1 MAILFF
7 LIIISLLVFV
17 HEWGHFFAAR
27 RSGVA
32 VEEFGFGFPPRLWSR
47 RHGGTLWSINLI
59 PFGGFVKLQGEQE
72 DETRRS
78 DSFVTAPHRKKFI
91 ILAAGVFMNYLL
103 AWILLSGALTA
114 GVTALADELPS
125 DRWHRFTDASQRITV
140 GPDSA
145 AAKAGVQSGDQLVS
159 VDGQPVRSTADLIT
173 YVQDRQYPE
182 LAITVVRDNRQ
193 QQLTVA
199 AGQPVGGSPRYGLG
213 IDTIGQ
219 LSYPWYVAPWY
230 GLVMVVRLS
239 SQTFAG
245 LGQLLTTLISTGK
258 LSADVTGPIG
268 IAVLTNQVTQ
278 LGFVALIQFTAIIS
292 ISLAVLNF
300 LPIPALDGGR
310 AVFVILEAIRKRP
323 VNRRVEAII
332 HTTSFYALILFI
344 LLISIRD
351 VSRFDIMNRVRNV
364 FQ

>member
-17 HEWGHFFAAR
+17 HEWGHFIAAR
-27 RSGVA
+27 RFGVA

-103 AWILLSGALTA
+103 AWVLLSGALTA

-125 DRWHRFTDASQRITV
+125 DRWHRFTGASQRITV

-145 AAKAGVQSGDQLVS
+145 AAQAGVQSGDQLVS
-159 VDGQPVRSTADLIT
+159 VDGQPVRSTTDLIT
-173 YVQDRQYPE
+173 YVQDRQFPE
-182 LAITVVRDNRQ
+182 LTITVIRDNRQ

-199 AGQPVGGSPRYGLG
+199 AGQPVDGSPRYGLG
-213 IDTIGQ
+213 IDTVGQ

-230 GLVMVVRLS
+230 GLVMVVSLS
-239 SQTFAG
+239 AQTFAG
-245 LGQLLTTLISTGK
+245 LGQLLTTLVSTGK

-351 VSRFDIMNRVRNV
+351 VSRFDIINRVRNV